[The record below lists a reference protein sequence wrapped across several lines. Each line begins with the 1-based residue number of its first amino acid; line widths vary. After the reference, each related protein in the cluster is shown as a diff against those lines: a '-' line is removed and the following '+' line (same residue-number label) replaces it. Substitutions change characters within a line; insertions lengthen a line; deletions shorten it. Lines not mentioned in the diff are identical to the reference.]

1 MIIMYHELDIEAS
14 RLLEIKEKLILNDRK
29 V

>member
-1 MIIMYHELDIEAS
+1 MIIMYLKLDIEAP